1 MVMQSSTSKRESKAP
16 QKRGFGVPSL
26 LRNLNTYPMETSVK
40 DLKEQLGQF
49 HGSQCIYS
57 LPICRTLYTEGIQ
70 YLAETANAFWLLTD
84 VSVMGKSLMDKSRF
98 ITVDFKRYSE
108 TEREEIGFDAVITYG
123 DGNGTVFTE
132 QKYHI
137 TDFPM
142 DALKLYFV
150 DNTLLLPS
158 EY

>member
-1 MVMQSSTSKRESKAP
+1 MGMRTDAKGNVPKVPDARE
-16 QKRGFGVPSL
+16 L
-26 LRNLNTYPMETSVK
+26 WENLAHFQATGT
-40 DLKEQLGQF
+40 
-49 HGSQCIYS
+49 IYK
-57 LPICRTLYTEGIQ
+57 LPICGTLYTDGIRF
-70 YLAETANAFWLLTD
+70 LAQAAKAYWLLTD
-84 VSVMGKSLMDKSRF
+84 ASVMGKSLMDKSWF
-98 ITVDFKRYSE
+98 ISVDFKRYSE
-108 TEREEIGFDAVITYG
+108 AEREAVGFDAVITYG